1 MADEI
6 QIYISPED
14 DVTTVR
20 ERLKNTPNRQVT
32 LVIPVQTQLRS
43 LVAWRVLH
51 ADARSMGKDV
61 LVVSTDPQIRS
72 LALAGKFR
80 VSHSQAS
87 SITNKSRPPTRPGR
101 TNATKS
107 RLTSSQARMQAAK
120 KSPSVQ
126 LPPDADDESVA
137 DAVPTKNTTSRK
149 DATFNPW
156 HDQQPQEQAAPSAP
170 QNTEYSFEPNT
181 TGKFREKRRFSSPL
195 EQPQPGQIF
204 DLHPENRSSM
214 YRPSPDLQDEESM
227 GWADSADYRQA
238 EDIRNAAQYNDIS
251 VPPPVVPSA
260 PRTPPQDEQT
270 PLASVYGEPYKTT
283 PLPTQP
289 ADGEDV
295 PNDFYQMMDDQI
307 PQSPLSEQRG
317 SAYVNTLSSGEYEV
331 YDSNGEPHD
340 ADIRARNI
348 QVEDLGDDPSSNVN
362 LFDVPP
368 ITEDMSPH
376 SWNEPLPLEQEQP
389 ESSGPS
395 RLYKANTSRNS
406 RRENRGNVPP
416 ATRLDDSA
424 ALPPIPDQPTVIM
437 PPEEFAQ
444 QSRSTARPAA
454 KVRSIP
460 LVDPLETPETPAV
473 EKRPNSKR
481 ASQQILGTPPRTPTG
496 NVRPKAN
503 VPQRAGTSAGQRRT
517 ATPRAA
523 APTRKLPEPSSRRS
537 SGIIIGLVVL
547 LALAIGL
554 IAFLVPTADV
564 TLKLP
569 AKDYSHAITLQA
581 VANGVQGNAT
591 NIVPADS
598 LSNNFEATGAG
609 KATSS
614 AQVGTAPATGE
625 VTFTNNANVL
635 VTIPSGTIVTTNS
648 GTAFSTQAEAV
659 VNTASS
665 NVGSSIQVPIKA
677 QTAGTSG
684 NVAAGSINSIPPDS
698 LNAIVMYNKMNSSDL
713 KLTVTNEQ
721 ATASGGV
728 GNTPAIAQ
736 QDIDAVKASLH
747 TTLQSQFNTWLTQKL
762 APGDQSGTLT
772 TTETLEN
779 TPTIG
784 QTTTDG
790 TFTAKLKL
798 SVTVL
803 IVRAA
808 TIQRASIAQLN
819 TFVSADKA
827 FGGYT
832 VVDDAKQPVQVQ
844 KLKTT
849 SNGNATLTL
858 AYTAAAKVVHALD
871 VQHVRSLISGKDVKD
886 ARTTLMSIPGVQHVD
901 ISTGPTVN
909 GWTPGRIAFWTG
921 HITIHQIPE
930 DTITTPQKK

>member
-101 TNATKS
+101 TNATKG
-107 RLTSSQARMQAAK
+107 RLTSSQARMQATK
-120 KSPSVQ
+120 KPPSVP

-137 DAVPTKNTTSRK
+137 DAVPAKNTTSRK
-149 DATFNPW
+149 DAMFNPW
-156 HDQQPQEQAAPSAP
+156 HDQQPQEQAAPSA
-170 QNTEYSFEPNT
+170 QRNTEYPFEPNT
-181 TGKFREKRRFSSPL
+181 TSNLREKRHFSSPL

-214 YRPSPDLQDEESM
+214 YRPSPDLQDDESTT
-227 GWADSADYRQA
+227 GWADSTDYKQA
-238 EDIRNAAQYNDIS
+238 EDIRNAAQYNDMS
-251 VPPPVVPSA
+251 VPPLVVPQA
-260 PRTPPQDEQT
+260 PRTPQQEEQT
-270 PLASVYGEPYKTT
+270 PLASVYGGPYGTT

-289 ADGEDV
+289 TNGEDV

-307 PQSPLSEQRG
+307 PQSPLAEQHG
-317 SAYVNTLSSGEYEV
+317 SAYVNTPDSGEHDV
-331 YDSNGEPHD
+331 HDSNGEPHD
-340 ADIRARNI
+340 ADIRDSNI
-348 QVEDLGDDPSSNVN
+348 RVEYLGDDPGSNVN

-368 ITEDMSPH
+368 ISEDMSSH
-376 SWNEPLPLEQEQP
+376 SWSEPLEEEQP

-395 RLYKANTSRNS
+395 HRYKANAPRSS
-406 RRENRGNVPP
+406 RRENRGNMPP
-416 ATRLDDSA
+416 AARIDDPA

-444 QSRSTARPAA
+444 RTRSTAHPAA
-454 KVRSIP
+454 KARSTP
-460 LVDPLETPETPAV
+460 LAQPPETPAV

-481 ASQQILGTPPRTPTG
+481 ASQQILVAPPRTPTG
-496 NVRPKAN
+496 NVRPKTN

-517 ATPRAA
+517 PPPRAA
-523 APTRKLPEPSSRRS
+523 APTRKLPAQSSRRS
-537 SGIIIGLVVL
+537 SGIILGLVIL
-547 LALAIGL
+547 LALAVGL
-554 IAFLVPTADV
+554 IALFVPTADI

-569 AKDYSHAITLQA
+569 AKDYSHAVTLKA
-581 VANGVQGNAT
+581 VASGTQGNTT
-591 NIVPADS
+591 NTVPADS

-614 AQVGTAPATGE
+614 ATVGTVPATGE

-665 NVGSSIQVPIKA
+665 NVGASIQVPIKA
-677 QTAGTSG
+677 QAAGTSG

-698 LNAIVMYNKMNSSDL
+698 LNAIVTYNKMNSSDL

-762 APGDQSGTLT
+762 APGDQAGTLT

-779 TPTIG
+779 APTIG

-819 TFVSADKA
+819 TFVRADKA
-827 FGGYT
+827 FVGYT
-832 VVDDAKQPVQVQ
+832 VVDDTKQPVQVQ

-849 SNGNATLTL
+849 SNRDATLTL
-858 AYTAAAKVVHALD
+858 AYIAAAKVVHALD
-871 VQHVRSLISGKDVKD
+871 VQHVRSLISGKNVKD
-886 ARTTLMSIPGVQHVD
+886 ARNTLMSIPGVQHVD
-901 ISTGPTVN
+901 ISTGPTLN
-909 GWTPGRIAFWTG
+909 GWTPGWIAYWTG

-930 DTITTPQKK
+930 DTVTTPHR